1 METIRSRGQALESLQ
16 NSIIFRST
24 PSDNGRLLKLA
35 IDFFWTG
42 SAVTTRFFD
51 MIENTMEKAFYTVQ
65 KKKQKK
71 NGEGQGDTNSVD
83 NFNRELCVVCEV
95 GVINELAHEKKAVVS
110 RSWFWDMAIWSRA
123 NDLICAV
130 SGFFEQL

>member
-65 KKKQKK
+65 KKKAVKDK
-71 NGEGQGDTNSVD
+71 VIPIVWTISTDS
-83 NFNRELCVVCEV
+83 CVWCVKWE
-95 GVINELAHEKKAVVS
+95 
-110 RSWFWDMAIWSRA
+110 W
-123 NDLICAV
+123 
-130 SGFFEQL
+130 